1 MCKAITYSKT
11 YSALDYQTQFCVTPY
26 SDQSLRLSNVHGFN
40 NRMSHIPSID
50 YFNNGIWSTQVCD
63 KSCSEDPSTTA
74 SETFVVSPLSKL
86 YSSVRLIHSYDISA
100 SWWNKLLFFK
110 IDLFLCDYK
119 LLKIQKVRN
128 HMYVMQIKNSMK
140 CYSPILEECFLYKDV
155 VLMIELYPIEFEV
168 MGYSKVL
175 KVENGEIQII
185 MNNFVDNVLK
195 LITSYRK
202 SISSREEIELS
213 FHRAQSELIHVQK
226 LYRRCQQ
233 NLEETQKSNELTK
246 ESAKQTL
253 SDKKLLNDRLKST
266 CNDLRKTQ
274 LNFQRHEVQFLH
286 ERRKLEKEAT
296 DLRKRLASLI
306 DKTSLSCHKGQ
317 KTNRP
322 VSTSTDL
329 SVSQSSL
336 LTEGDRK
343 SVSRQNVMLKS
354 SVLTNKESSNSQRFG
369 SSFRTNSGLGS
380 AKSESLSQV
389 DNLNLHINDDL
400 DVRTPKVDLSS
411 LIVQQLES
419 RQNDLLYENRE
430 LRDLVGQ
437 LSSRMIRFT
446 DFLQRHCTAWVDNN
460 VINAS
465 NEFDSEYFS
474 LDEEDDDEYF
484 RRESSDEEYST
495 IVSVSKGNGRRKST
509 LVNCLLFELP
519 YAVIRDD
526 LTRRV
531 RYLSRCLWCKLK
543 CLAKHYIITKYDETD
558 GIKSETYILD
568 NEKLYDDKNNNEV
581 NLLKN
586 ELVEVKSS
594 LANCKSVLKEKE
606 LIIER
611 ILLTSH
617 NLNKF
622 GKLNLSNSNPELGC
636 KNKTQSDRHYIS
648 LLLKKSSVQ
657 ISEENQ
663 CEGYTNYLLTSL
675 IDSSNVFLIDFSIY
689 QLMHNPSKVI
699 FPTSFDFLVFIF
711 DDDVDISF
719 PSFTN
724 YKEYV

>member
-1 MCKAITYSKT
+1 
-11 YSALDYQTQFCVTPY
+11 
-26 SDQSLRLSNVHGFN
+26 
-40 NRMSHIPSID
+40 MSHIPSID
-50 YFNNGIWSTQVCD
+50 YFNNGVWSTQVCD
-63 KSCSEDPSTTA
+63 KSSSEDPSTPS
-74 SETFVVSPLSKL
+74 SETFIVSPLSKL
-86 YSSVRLIHSYDISA
+86 YSSVRLI
-100 SWWNKLLFFK
+100 
-110 IDLFLCDYK
+110 
-119 LLKIQKVRN
+119 
-128 HMYVMQIKNSMK
+128 
-140 CYSPILEECFLYKDV
+140 YS
-155 VLMIELYPIEFEV
+155 EFEV
-168 MGYSKVL
+168 MGYPKVL

-195 LITSYRK
+195 LVTSYRK
-202 SISSREEIELS
+202 CLSSREEIELS
-213 FHRAQSELIHVQK
+213 FHRVQSDLIHVQK
-226 LYRRCQQ
+226 LYKRCQQ

-253 SDKKLLNDRLKST
+253 SDKKLLNDRLKSA

-306 DKTSLSCHKGQ
+306 DKTSLSCNKGK
-317 KTNRP
+317 KTNQP
-322 VSTSTDL
+322 ASTSTDL
-329 SVSQSSL
+329 SISQLSL
-336 LTEGDRK
+336 LTESDRK
-343 SVSRQNVMLKS
+343 SDSRQNVILKS
-354 SVLTNKESSNSQRFG
+354 SVLTNRGPSNSLRFG

-400 DVRTPKVDLSS
+400 DVRTPKADLSS
-411 LIVQQLES
+411 LMVQQLES

-446 DFLQRHCTAWVDNN
+446 DFLQRHCTAWVEND

-495 IVSVSKGNGRRKST
+495 IVSVSKESGRRKST

-519 YAVIRDD
+519 YAIIRDD

-543 CLAKHYIITKYDETD
+543 CLAKHYIITKYDEATN

-568 NEKLYDDKNNNEV
+568 LPTSPRGDDEKLYDKNNNEV
-581 NLLKN
+581 SLLKN

-594 LANCKSVLKEKE
+594 LANCKSAIKEKE
-606 LIIER
+606 LIMEH

-622 GKLNLSNSNPELGC
+622 EKSNLSNSNPELGC
-636 KNKTQSDRHYIS
+636 KGETQSDRHYIP
-648 LLLKKSSVQ
+648 LLLKESSLRIAKENRQ
-657 ISEENQ
+657 NNISNSSENPR
-663 CEGYTNYLLTSL
+663 YSPVAPARTSFTE
-675 IDSSNVFLIDFSIY
+675 S
-689 QLMHNPSKVI
+689 P
-699 FPTSFDFLVFIF
+699 FPTRI
-711 DDDVDISF
+711 IQR
-719 PSFTN
+719 N
-724 YKEYV
+724 N

>member
-1 MCKAITYSKT
+1 
-11 YSALDYQTQFCVTPY
+11 
-26 SDQSLRLSNVHGFN
+26 
-40 NRMSHIPSID
+40 MSHIPSID

-86 YSSVRLIHSYDISA
+86 YSSVRLIHS
-100 SWWNKLLFFK
+100 
-110 IDLFLCDYK
+110 
-119 LLKIQKVRN
+119 
-128 HMYVMQIKNSMK
+128 
-140 CYSPILEECFLYKDV
+140 
-155 VLMIELYPIEFEV
+155 EFEV

-568 NEKLYDDKNNNEV
+568 LPTSPRGDNEKLYDDKNNNEV

-663 CEGYTNYLLTSL
+663 QNNISN
-675 IDSSNVFLIDFSIY
+675 SSD
-689 QLMHNPSKVI
+689 NPLYS
-699 FPTSFDFLVFIF
+699 PG
-711 DDDVDISF
+711 
-719 PSFTN
+719 N
-724 YKEYV
+724 

>member
-1 MCKAITYSKT
+1 
-11 YSALDYQTQFCVTPY
+11 
-26 SDQSLRLSNVHGFN
+26 
-40 NRMSHIPSID
+40 MSHIPSID

-86 YSSVRLIHSYDISA
+86 YSSVRLIHS
-100 SWWNKLLFFK
+100 
-110 IDLFLCDYK
+110 
-119 LLKIQKVRN
+119 
-128 HMYVMQIKNSMK
+128 
-140 CYSPILEECFLYKDV
+140 
-155 VLMIELYPIEFEV
+155 EFEV

-568 NEKLYDDKNNNEV
+568 LPTSPRGDNEKLYDDKNNNEV

-606 LIIER
+606 LIIEV
-611 ILLTSH
+611 
-617 NLNKF
+617 
-622 GKLNLSNSNPELGC
+622 C
-636 KNKTQSDRHYIS
+636 CCSDCY
-648 LLLKKSSVQ
+648 
-657 ISEENQ
+657 N
-663 CEGYTNYLLTSL
+663 
-675 IDSSNVFLIDFSIY
+675 DDFSIG
-689 QLMHNPSKVI
+689 
-699 FPTSFDFLVFIF
+699 
-711 DDDVDISF
+711 
-719 PSFTN
+719 
-724 YKEYV
+724 

>member
-1 MCKAITYSKT
+1 
-11 YSALDYQTQFCVTPY
+11 
-26 SDQSLRLSNVHGFN
+26 
-40 NRMSHIPSID
+40 MSHIPSID

-86 YSSVRLIHSYDISA
+86 YSSVRLIHS
-100 SWWNKLLFFK
+100 
-110 IDLFLCDYK
+110 
-119 LLKIQKVRN
+119 
-128 HMYVMQIKNSMK
+128 
-140 CYSPILEECFLYKDV
+140 
-155 VLMIELYPIEFEV
+155 EFEV

-568 NEKLYDDKNNNEV
+568 LPTSPRGDNEKLYDDKNNNEV

-663 CEGYTNYLLTSL
+663 QNNISN
-675 IDSSNVFLIDFSIY
+675 SSD
-689 QLMHNPSKVI
+689 NPLYSPAYIICRAKQ
-699 FPTSFDFLVFIF
+699 
-711 DDDVDISF
+711 
-719 PSFTN
+719 
-724 YKEYV
+724 